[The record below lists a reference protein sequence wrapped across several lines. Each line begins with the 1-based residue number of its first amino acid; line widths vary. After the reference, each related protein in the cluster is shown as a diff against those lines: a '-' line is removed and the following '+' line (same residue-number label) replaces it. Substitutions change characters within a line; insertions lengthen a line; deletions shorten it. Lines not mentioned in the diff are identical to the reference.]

1 MQVGT
6 VRTAQLHVTLKDLCT
21 QETLMTRFSCSLTV
35 LMPIFAAFELSKRSL
50 LSMLPSVASCE
61 SLFLQG
67 TVLCACFFFFFDSGG
82 VNELHSQV
90 RLVLLVVAGHV
101 G

>member
-6 VRTAQLHVTLKDLCT
+6 VRTAQHHVSVKDLCT
-21 QETLMTRFSCSLTV
+21 RETLMTRHSYSLMV
-35 LMPIFAAFELSKRSL
+35 VMSIFAAFELSKRSL

-67 TVLCACFFFFFDSGG
+67 AVLCACFFF
-82 VNELHSQV
+82 LK
-90 RLVLLVVAGHV
+90 VVV
-101 G
+101 